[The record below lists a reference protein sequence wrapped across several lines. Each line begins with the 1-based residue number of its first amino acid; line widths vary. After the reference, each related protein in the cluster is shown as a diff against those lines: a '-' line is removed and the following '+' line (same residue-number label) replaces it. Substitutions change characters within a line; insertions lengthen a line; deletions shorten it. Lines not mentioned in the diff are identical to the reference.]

1 MSAKEMFEE
10 LGYEQFKKGETITYS
25 NIDLDFDIKFADDGF
40 VEMYDFTI
48 PKPIDDDVTVLT
60 IEELKAINQ
69 QCKELGWID

>member
-25 NIDLDFDIKFADDGF
+25 NRDLDFDIKFADDGF

-60 IEELKAINQ
+60 IEEIEAINQ
-69 QCKELGWID
+69 QCKELGWIE